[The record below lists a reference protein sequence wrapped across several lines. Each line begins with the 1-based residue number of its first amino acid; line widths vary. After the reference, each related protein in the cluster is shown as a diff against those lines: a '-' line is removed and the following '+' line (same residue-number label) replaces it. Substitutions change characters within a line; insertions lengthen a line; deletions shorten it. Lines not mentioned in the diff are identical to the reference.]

1 MASPASSR
9 WHRFGSFELQLDER
23 RLLKGEL
30 AVALRPRAFDLLV
43 ALVDQ
48 AGHLVTKDELL
59 DKVWPKMVVEE
70 AALHVQ
76 ISALR
81 KILGADAIATVSG
94 RGYRFTLPVTKD
106 EVGASQI
113 PPKHN
118 LPYQLTS
125 FVGRERE
132 IGQLE
137 DLLATHRLVTLT
149 GAGGCG
155 KTRLAIEAAG
165 QARGRFADGVWL
177 VELAPLSDAQ
187 LVSQAVMQALGL
199 KEQPGKS
206 LTEVVSGYL
215 TSKKLLLVIDDAEH
229 VLDGCVPLIDE
240 VLRRSAAVAV
250 LVTSRE
256 RLGMLGELTYRVPSL
271 TVPEPSVAATPE
283 IMLTYES
290 VRLFVD
296 RARLQRPHFKVTAEN
311 ASTLASI
318 CSRLDG
324 IPLAIELAAPRLR
337 SMSVEEVSQRLDQ
350 RFALL
355 TGGSRAAL
363 PRHRTLRSM
372 IDWSYDLLTEVEQA
386 MLRRAAV
393 FAGGWS
399 LASAEAVCTG
409 KGIETPDVIVL
420 LTSLADKNLIIADEQ
435 DGATRHRMLQT
446 VREYALDRLRESG
459 AESEC
464 RARHFAA
471 FLALAEEC
479 FGKVMEGPEQRLW
492 LNRLAN
498 DLDNLRAALSWSA
511 QTSGEAGLRLAALL
525 TPFWRIHKP
534 LSEGREWCTRL
545 LALPPTPAS
554 RRNRVAL
561 LINAASLAADQGDY
575 AAAKRMY
582 TESFDLCRGTE
593 DARLAA
599 HAMGGLAFVARV
611 QEDYAECETRAREGV
626 ALTRA
631 MGEGLLLVANLHCLA
646 TAVQARGDWTAGH
659 GLFNEAVAIARDI
672 GNPYHLGLSL
682 NNLGRAECNAGRCDL
697 AGEHFK
703 EGITIL
709 HELGHWPGIATA
721 LEGFAALAFAAGS
734 TLRAVRLWGCAEAL
748 RQESGAAMY
757 PAEKRRYDGE
767 VNSAKAQMS
776 GDAFYQTWREG
787 RAMTLD
793 EAVGYALEESI
804 ASPGPTP

>member
-1 MASPASSR
+1 MALPASSR

-165 QARGRFADGVWL
+165 QARGEFADGVWL

-215 TSKKLLLVIDDAEH
+215 TSKKLLLVIDNAEH

-271 TVPEPSVAATPE
+271 SVPEPSVAATPE

-355 TGGSRAAL
+355 TDGSRAAP

-372 IDWSYDLLTEVEQA
+372 IDWSHDLLTEVEQA
-386 MLRRAAV
+386 MLRRVAV
-393 FAGGWS
+393 FGGGWTP
-399 LASAEAVCTG
+399 ASAESVCSG
-409 KGIETPDVIVL
+409 DGIDTRDVLAL
-420 LTSLADKNLIIADEQ
+420 LTSLADKSLIIVDEH
-435 DGATRHRMLQT
+435 DGATRHRMLET

-459 AESEC
+459 DEPEC
-464 RARHFAA
+464 RRRHFAA
-471 FLALAEEC
+471 FLALAEAA
-479 FGKVMEGPEQRLW
+479 FAKLQGPEQRLW
-492 LNRLAN
+492 LTRLA
-498 DLDNLRAALSWSA
+498 DEHDNLRAALAWSVA
-511 QTSGEAGLRLAALL
+511 SSVEDGLGLAASLAD
-525 TPFWRIHKP
+525 FWKIHGP
-534 LSEGREWCTRL
+534 LREGREWCSRML
-545 LALPPTPAS
+545 EVAPTQAS
-554 RRNRVAL
+554 RRNRARLLNVAAGLAL
-561 LINAASLAADQGDY
+561 LQSDY
-575 AAAKRMY
+575 AAAERMEL
-582 TESFDLCRGTE
+582 ESLDLCRDIDEPKGAAYAMCTLALIALE
-593 DARLAA
+593 QENYADAE
-599 HAMGGLAFVARV
+599 G
-611 QEDYAECETRAREGV
+611 RAREGV
-626 ALTRA
+626 AIARA
-631 MGEGLLLVANLHCLA
+631 MDDRLLLTVNLHFLGA
-646 TAVQARGDWTAGH
+646 AVQARGDWAGAH
-659 GLFNEAVAIARDI
+659 DLFNEALTIARDI
-672 GNPYHLGLSL
+672 NNPSRIGDLL
-682 NNLGRAECNAGRCDL
+682 NGLGRMECEAGHYDV
-697 AGEHFK
+697 AAKYFK
-703 EGITIL
+703 EAIAIL
-709 HELGHWPGIATA
+709 HELDFQSGIFEA
-721 LEGFAALAFAAGS
+721 LEGFGTLALATGS
-734 TLRAVRLWGCAEAL
+734 TLRAVRLWGCVRAL
-748 RQESGAAMY
+748 RHEIGAAMR
-757 PAEKRRYDGE
+757 PAIQRRYDGE
-767 VNSAKAQMS
+767 VDSAKAQLS
-776 GDAFYQTWREG
+776 RDAFDRASHEG

-793 EAVGYALEESI
+793 EAVGYALEGSI